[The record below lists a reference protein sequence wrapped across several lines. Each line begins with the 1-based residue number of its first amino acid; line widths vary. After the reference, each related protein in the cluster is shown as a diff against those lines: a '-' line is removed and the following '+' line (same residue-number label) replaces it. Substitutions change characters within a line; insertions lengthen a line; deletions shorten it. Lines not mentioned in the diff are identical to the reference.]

1 MARRSIRF
9 QLIRVRWL
17 RRSSATC
24 QSLVTWVR
32 KAATA
37 ARLPGTALAEFV
49 PDLHVHEHAFGAGYR
64 ASGHYTPATP

>member
-1 MARRSIRF
+1 
-9 QLIRVRWL
+9 
-17 RRSSATC
+17 
-24 QSLVTWVR
+24 VR

-49 PDLHVHEHAFGAGYR
+49 PDLHVHEHAFGAGYL